1 MDLSIIIISWNTK
14 QLLYDCLESIYK
26 TTNDVSYEIIVVDN
40 ASSDGSVEMV
50 KNEFGKVIL
59 IENDVN
65 MGFARANNVA
75 FPQAVGRYVLLLNSD
90 TVVLPGSL
98 DLAVAFLDKNSDVG
112 ALTPKILNADG
123 SIQHPCY
130 VKEPSLGTE
139 FFDSFELGRIFK
151 LKRTDTSPAEAA
163 VCEVAHACGC
173 SLFFRKEALDKV
185 GYLDERM
192 IFSFED
198 ADICIRIRRAGWRIL
213 YYPESKIVHFGGGSS
228 RKHNDRVVN
237 AMLQSKYV
245 FYRKYHGNLY
255 VIALAISLITSAFV
269 KELIFVMLL
278 LQAKKRA
285 QRLSVVKYYGS
296 IISWHLR
303 LKGSLAKDMGN

>member
-1 MDLSIIIISWNTK
+1 MGLSIIIISWNTK
-14 QLLYDCLESIYK
+14 QLLQDCLESIYK
-26 TTNDVSYEIIVVDN
+26 TTNEVSYEIIVVDN

-50 KNEFGKVIL
+50 KTEFGKVIL

-98 DLAVAFLDKNSDVG
+98 DLAVEFLDKNSDVG

-130 VKEPSLGTE
+130 VKEPSLGAE
-139 FFDSFELGRIFK
+139 FYDAFELRRI
-151 LKRTDTSPAEAA
+151 LHLERTDTKPAGDV

-173 SLFFRKEALDKV
+173 SLFFRKEALEKV

-198 ADICIRIRRAGWRIL
+198 ADICMRIRRSGWKIL
-213 YYPESKIVHFGGGSS
+213 YFPESKIIHFGGAS
-228 RKHNDRVVN
+228 RKKHENKAVD
-237 AMLQSKYV
+237 ATLQSKYV
-245 FYRKYHGNLY
+245 FYNKYHGKLY
-255 VIALAISLITSAFV
+255 VIALAACLIISAFI
-269 KELIFVMLL
+269 KGLIKAASLVR
-278 LQAKKRA
+278 ARKRSA
-285 QRLSVVKYYGS
+285 GIPYVKYYWS
-296 IISWHLR
+296 IILWHMKLSN
-303 LKGSLAKDMGN
+303 LKTKDRF